1 MDAFVLLASLAI
13 LLAVGVPVA
22 YSVGL
27 SAIIG
32 AFWIDI
38 PLEAVMIQITSG
50 VNKFSLL
57 AIPFFILAGAIMA
70 EGGIARRL
78 VNFAYIFVGF
88 IRGGLSLVNIVASTF
103 FGAISGSS
111 VADTASIGSV
121 MIPEMEKKG
130 YPRDFAA
137 AVTASGSVQAILI
150 PPSHNSV
157 IYSLAAGGS
166 VSIAALFIA
175 GILPGILLGL
185 TLMVMCVGFA
195 HKRGYPK
202 GEVVPFREA
211 LKIFVDTLWGLMT
224 VVIIM
229 GGILSG
235 IFTATESAAIA
246 CLWSFFVTM
255 FIYKDY
261 KWSELPTLMYRTVKT
276 VTIVMILIGFAA
288 AFGAVMTYM
297 QLPSRITAF
306 FTSISDNKYVIL
318 MYINIMLLILGTLMD
333 MAPLILILTPVLLPV
348 AVSLGIDP
356 VHFGM
361 IMMVNLG
368 VGLIT
373 PPVGSVLF
381 VASAVSK
388 QKIEQVVK
396 AMLPFYCGLFVVL
409 MLVTYIPAISLWLPK
424 LFGVHTG

>member
-1 MDAFVLLASLAI
+1 MDAFILVFTLGIMLAI
-13 LLAVGVPVA
+13 GVPVA
-22 YSVGL
+22 FAVGI

-32 AFWIDI
+32 AWYIDI
-38 PLEAVMIQITSG
+38 PLEAVMIQLTNG

-121 MIPEMEKKG
+121 MIPEMDKKG

-137 AVTASGSVQAILI
+137 AVTASGSVQAILT

-157 IYSLAAGGS
+157 IYSLATGGT

-175 GILPGILLGL
+175 GILPGLLL
-185 TLMVMCVGFA
+185 SFTLMVMCVGFA

-202 GEVVPFREA
+202 GERVPFRQA

-255 FIYKDY
+255 FIYRDY
-261 KWSELPTLMYRTVKT
+261 KWSELPKLMYRTVKT

-288 AFGAVMTYM
+288 AFGAIMTYM
-297 QLPSRITAF
+297 QLPSRITEA

-318 MYINIMLLILGTLMD
+318 MCINIMLLLIGTLMD

-348 AVSLGIDP
+348 TSALGIDP

-361 IMMVNLG
+361 IMLINLG
-368 VGLIT
+368 IGLIT

-396 AMLPFYCGLFVVL
+396 AMLPFYAVLLLVL
-409 MLVTYIPAISLWLPK
+409 MLVTYIPAISLFLPK
-424 LFGVHTG
+424 LFGVM

>member
-1 MDAFVLLASLAI
+1 MDAFVLLFTLAI
-13 LLAVGVPVA
+13 LLALGMPVA
-22 YSVGL
+22 FAVGL
-27 SAIIG
+27 SAVAG
-32 AFWIDI
+32 ALWIDL
-38 PLEAVMIQITSG
+38 PLEALMIQITSG
-50 VNKFSLL
+50 VNKFTLL

-70 EGGIARRL
+70 EGGIAKRL

-130 YPRDFAA
+130 YPRDYAA

-157 IYSLAAGGS
+157 IYSLAAGGT
-166 VSIAALFIA
+166 VSIATLFIA
-175 GILPGILLGL
+175 GVLPGLLLGVC
-185 TLMVMCVGFA
+185 LMIMCLGFA

-202 GEVVPFREA
+202 GDRIPFKQA
-211 LKIFVDTLWGLMT
+211 LKIFFDALWGLFT
-224 VVIIM
+224 VVIIL

-235 IFTATESAAIA
+235 IFTATESAAVA
-246 CLWSFFVTM
+246 CLWAFFVTM
-255 FIYKDY
+255 FIYRDY
-261 KWSELPTLMYRTVKT
+261 KWSELPKLMCRTVKT

-297 QLPSRITAF
+297 QLPERITAF
-306 FTSISDNKYVIL
+306 FTSLSDNKYVIL
-318 MYINIMLLILGTLMD
+318 MYLNVMLLLIGTLMD
-333 MAPLILILTPVLLPV
+333 MAPIILILTPVLLPV
-348 AVSLGIDP
+348 TNALGIDP

-368 VGLIT
+368 IGLIT

-388 QKIEQVVK
+388 QKIESVVR
-396 AMLPFYCGLFVVL
+396 AMLPFYGMLLLVL
-409 MLVTYIPAISLWLPK
+409 GMVTYIPAISLWLPR
-424 LFGVHTG
+424 LLGMQ